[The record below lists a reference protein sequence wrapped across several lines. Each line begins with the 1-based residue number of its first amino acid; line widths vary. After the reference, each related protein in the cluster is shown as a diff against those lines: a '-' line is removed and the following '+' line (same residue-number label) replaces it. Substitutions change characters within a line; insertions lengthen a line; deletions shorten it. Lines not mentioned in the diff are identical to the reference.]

1 MKHLAKVKEQLVKKE
16 ESHEDSIS
24 LKPSEENGSQRGSDQ
39 PCLGFDSS
47 CKMRTENG
55 LQDLA
60 KQDVPPSFLSH
71 SNLLSS
77 SLTVSS
83 PAHPVIPVSFT
94 GY

>member
-47 CKMRTENG
+47 YKMRTENG
-55 LQDLA
+55 SQDLA
-60 KQDVPPSFLSH
+60 KQDVPPHLF
-71 SNLLSS
+71 
-77 SLTVSS
+77 SLTAISC
-83 PAHPVIPVSFT
+83 PLH
-94 GY
+94 